1 MSYQPPSGYD
11 PNNPYPQNPPQQPAY
26 PPPGYGQ
33 QPDYSTLGY
42 GQQPGYPPP
51 PAMPSQPM
59 YPPPAAP
66 SQPLYPQAGYAQSYP
81 TAYGAP
87 LAQPD
92 RRGGVA
98 IAGFVLGILSVLA
111 WILPICG
118 YPVTIAGVIC
128 AAMGLSSTQRR
139 TLAIIGLVLAILGL
153 VLTLGNSILGAAL
166 FLQRSNG

>member
-33 QPDYSTLGY
+33 QPDYPTPGY
-42 GQQPGYPPP
+42 GQQAAYPPP
-51 PAMPSQPM
+51 PVAPSSQ
-59 YPPPAAP
+59 YPPM
-66 SQPLYPQAGYAQSYP
+66 GYAP
-81 TAYGAP
+81 AYGVP

-98 IAGFVLGILSVLA
+98 IAGFVLGILSILA
-111 WILPICG
+111 WLLPICG
-118 YPVTIAGVIC
+118 YPVTIAGIIC

-139 TLAIIGLVLAILGL
+139 TLAMIGLVLAIIGL
-153 VLTLGNSILGAAL
+153 LATLGNSIIGAAI
-166 FLQRSNG
+166 FLHRAQ